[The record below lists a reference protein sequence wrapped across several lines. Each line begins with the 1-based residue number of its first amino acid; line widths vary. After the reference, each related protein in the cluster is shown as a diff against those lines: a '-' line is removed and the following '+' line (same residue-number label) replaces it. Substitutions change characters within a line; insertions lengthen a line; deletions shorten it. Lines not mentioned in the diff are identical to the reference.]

1 MIWRWSLD
9 KLFLTSVWPPNELD
23 LKYDLGINSN
33 FNSRKDLV
41 EIKISAMSHNLTHT
55 VSLLNMIMTML
66 SIIWFL
72 SIYQVLKIDWKS
84 EMELVVPSR
93 NVLYIKTLGWLCALG
108 RSSWCTLLA
117 PLISNIVRHVNLISD
132 YYQNKVT
139 RKRDELRILIPMT
152 FSMRRCFTAN

>member
-1 MIWRWSLD
+1 
-9 KLFLTSVWPPNELD
+9 
-23 LKYDLGINSN
+23 
-33 FNSRKDLV
+33 
-41 EIKISAMSHNLTHT
+41 
-55 VSLLNMIMTML
+55 ML

-117 PLISNIVRHVNLISD
+117 PLISNIARHVNLISD

-139 RKRDELRILIPMT
+139 RKGDILRILIPMNFFNAWVFYRELTVDFSYLKFMKFLNKLWVMNQNYDFEKDRYGLTLILELT
-152 FSMRRCFTAN
+152 FILPRRLNAEIRG